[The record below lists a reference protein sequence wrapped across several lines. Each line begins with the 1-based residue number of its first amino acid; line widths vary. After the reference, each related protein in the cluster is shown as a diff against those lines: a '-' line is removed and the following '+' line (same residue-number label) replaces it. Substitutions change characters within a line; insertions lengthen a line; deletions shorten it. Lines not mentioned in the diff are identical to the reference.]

1 MPFYY
6 FLSFGVK
13 WKKDP
18 LRGVYN
24 TIVMEQKKF
33 YEYLRIYFRMTIG
46 ISIIVTSIM
55 AIIGIAVL
63 TLAYKI

>member
-1 MPFYY
+1 ME
-6 FLSFGVK
+6 
-13 WKKDP
+13 KDP

-24 TIVMEQKKF
+24 PIVMEQKKF

-63 TLAYKI
+63 TLASKI